1 MSDEPKSPRVAGQIP
16 RRPYASPK
24 IQVVQMATQRDTLV
38 VSDFGNCSVHIHDT
52 AAPNC
57 L

>member
-1 MSDEPKSPRVAGQIP
+1 MSDEPQSPRVAGQAP

-24 IQVVQMATQRDTLV
+24 IQVVQMAMQRDTLV
-38 VSDFGNCSVHIHDT
+38 VSDLGNCSVHIHDT

-57 L
+57 I